1 MDNRKL
7 PFPVLIFLVALVI
20 RLIPVLL
27 SRNLGIGLD
36 DMFQYDMLAR
46 SIIAG
51 EGYRWYAEDD
61 LYLVQN
67 YIPFDLTTVD
77 YDPRGV
83 VTSFRPPLYP
93 AFLAIV
99 YFFSGITPDRFF
111 AARLVQVFLNAMLV
125 PMTYFAA
132 RHVFPNHLR
141 AAKWSA
147 WAIALYPMM
156 VIYPLSLATENLF
169 FVLVLA
175 FTLSLFKASE
185 DGRLRWFFLSGCLIG
200 LSALTRSVIL
210 PISVIAALWA
220 WIALRNR
227 KGAAV
232 LLFAAIAVCLPW
244 IARNSMLHDRL
255 VGIESSL
262 GYNLYVGYHPKSTG
276 TFQYGISLDLIPMLD
291 DGVRDQLGTAKAIE
305 FIKSDP
311 LRVLPLAVMR
321 AGHFFGLER
330 RALTYFY
337 SNNFFGFIPTP
348 GLLGASILLLLP
360 FVILASSSVYGLVL
374 ADWRR
379 NAVILLG
386 LVLATYVLPH
396 ILLLAEDRFHL
407 TIVPFLAILAARLW
421 DGGVRDLKN
430 LVRLSTTGKALVIIA
445 TSLVV
450 LLVFNWGYEL
460 ARDQD
465 KLWLLF
471 GPKGNRSGFPY

>member
-1 MDNRKL
+1 MGKRRL
-7 PFPVLIFLVALVI
+7 PFPVLIFFVALVI

-51 EGYRWYAEDD
+51 DGYRWYGRDD

-99 YFFSGITPDRFF
+99 YFFSGITSDRFF
-111 AARLVQVFLNAMLV
+111 AARLVQVVLNALLV

-132 RHVFPNHLR
+132 RKVFPNHLR

-147 WAIALYPMM
+147 WMIAIYPMM

-169 FVLVLA
+169 FTLVLA

-185 DGRLRWFFLSGCLIG
+185 DGRLRWFFLSGFLIG

-210 PISVIAALWA
+210 PISGIAALWA
-220 WIALRNR
+220 WIALKNW
-227 KGAAV
+227 KGAAT
-232 LLFAAIAVCLPW
+232 LFITTIVVCLPW
-244 IARNSMLHDRL
+244 IARNSVLHGRL

-262 GYNLYVGYHPKSTG
+262 GYNLYVGYHPESTG

-291 DGVRDQLGTAKAIE
+291 DGLRDQIGTAKAIE

-311 LRVLPLAVMR
+311 ARILPLAVMR

-337 SNNFFGFIPTP
+337 SNNFFGNIPTP

-360 FVILASSSVYGLVL
+360 FVVLAFSSVYGLIL

-379 NAVILLG
+379 NEVILLG
-386 LVLATYVLPH
+386 LVLATYILPH

-407 TIVPFLAILAARLW
+407 TIVPFLAILASRLW
-421 DGGVRDLKN
+421 DGGVRDLKQ
-430 LVRLSTTGKALVIIA
+430 LFGRSTLGKALVITA
-445 TSLVV
+445 TLIVI
-450 LLVFNWGYEL
+450 LMFINWGYEL

-465 KLWLLF
+465 KLLLLF
-471 GPKGNRSGFPY
+471 GPEGNRTGFPY

>member
-1 MDNRKL
+1 MVNRRL
-7 PFPVLIFLVALVI
+7 PFPLLIFFVALII

-27 SRNLGIGLD
+27 GRNLGIGLD

-46 SIIAG
+46 SIVAG
-51 EGYRWYAEDD
+51 EGYRWYAQDD

-99 YFFSGITPDRFF
+99 YFFSGITAERFF
-111 AARLVQVFLNAMLV
+111 AARLAQVFLNALLV

-132 RHVFPNHLR
+132 RHIFPNHLR

-147 WAIALYPMM
+147 WAIAFYPMM

-169 FVLVLA
+169 FVLVMA
-175 FTLSLFKASE
+175 FTLSLFRASG
-185 DGRLRWFFLSGCLIG
+185 DGKLRWFFLSGLLIG

-210 PISVIAALWA
+210 PISFLAALWA
-220 WIALRNR
+220 WFALKNR
-227 KGAAV
+227 KGAV
-232 LLFAAIAVCLPW
+232 TLLLTAILVCLPW
-244 IARNSMLHDRL
+244 IARNSMLHGRL
-255 VGIESSL
+255 VGIESSF
-262 GYNLYVGYHPKSTG
+262 GYNLYVGYHPKNTG
-276 TFQYGISLDLIPMLD
+276 SFQYGISLDLIPMLD
-291 DGVRDQLGTAKAIE
+291 DGLRDQLGTAKAID
-305 FIKSDP
+305 FIKNDP
-311 LRVLPLAVMR
+311 SRIIPLAVLR

-337 SNNFFGFIPTP
+337 SNNFFGYIPTP
-348 GLLGASILLLLP
+348 ALLGVSILLLLP
-360 FVILASSSVYGLVL
+360 FVVLMSSSVYGLVL

-379 NAVILLG
+379 NEVIMLG
-386 LVLATYVLPH
+386 LILFAYILPH

-421 DGGVRDLKN
+421 DGGIHDLRK
-430 LVRLSTTGKALVIIA
+430 LYGLTTLGKSLVIIA
-445 TSLVV
+445 TLVVV
-450 LLVFNWGYEL
+450 LLIFNWGYEL

-465 KLWLLF
+465 KLLLLF
-471 GPKGNRSGFPY
+471 GPEGNRSGFPY